1 MKYRIFNKKTR
12 TYYKSTLFKEQFHWT
27 VGDWYLFKKEK
38 EAQSKIDEIVCIKRL
53 TTDDLI
59 VERVK

>member
-1 MKYRIFNKKTR
+1 MKFRIKNKKNN
-12 TYYKSTLFKEQFHWT
+12 TYYKSTTFKGQFHWT
-27 VGDWYLFKKEK
+27 VGEWYLFKKEK
-38 EAQSKIDEIVCIKRL
+38 DAQSKIDEIVSIKKL